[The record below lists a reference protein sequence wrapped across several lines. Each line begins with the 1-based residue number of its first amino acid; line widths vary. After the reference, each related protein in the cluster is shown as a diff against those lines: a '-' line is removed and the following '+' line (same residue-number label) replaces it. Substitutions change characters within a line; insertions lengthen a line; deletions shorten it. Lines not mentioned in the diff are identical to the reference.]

1 MRVRTIISAMAL
13 LMLGG
18 PLASRAAE
26 LQNVNRPDIL
36 ILDFASQSGIE
47 TINLTYPAT
56 VPHAQVKRDIA
67 ALETSLGTQFHSV
80 QIEDAPPPFPGE
92 KNKMTSASFQATHA
106 LANTPNTV
114 AVEPLILA
122 LRPYKHLTVHY
133 LVDSSYKFE
142 GLRDYQDKFVTI
154 AFTPATSTYS
164 YDIHI
169 NDPGFTKLNLPMYV
183 PDPATVQV
191 TAAPTTPPT
200 TPAHKGP
207 WIIVAIAVVALALG
221 GVVYSVLTRYF

>member
-1 MRVRTIISAMAL
+1 MRAQTVVAAIAL
-13 LMLGG
+13 LIFGG
-18 PLASRAAE
+18 AYIAHADQKLNA
-26 LQNVNRPDIL
+26 NRPDIL
-36 ILDFASQSGIE
+36 ILDFASETGIE
-47 TINLTYPAT
+47 TINFTYPFT

-67 ALETSLGTQFHSV
+67 ALQASLGSQFHDV
-80 QIEDAPPPFPGE
+80 HIDDALPPFPGE
-92 KNKMTSASFQATHA
+92 TQKMTSVRFEATHA

-122 LRPYKHLTVHY
+122 LKPYKHITVHY
-133 LVDSSYKFE
+133 LVDSSFKFQ

-169 NDPGFTKLNLPMYV
+169 NDPGFTKLNLPVYV
-183 PDPATVQV
+183 PDPATVQL
-191 TAAPTTPPT
+191 TAAPP
-200 TPAHKGP
+200 TPAQPAHRGP
-207 WIIVAIAVVALALG
+207 WIILAIAVVALALG